1 VNGDRVGA
9 QAASPPEPH
18 RGGPGPC
25 QGPGNNDVIFYDGVC
40 GFCDRLVQFVL
51 ARDARAHFRF
61 AQLQG
66 TLARRELPPRGG
78 QPEDLDTVCVLTG
91 DGRLL
96 VQSRAVLYVMRRLGG
111 GWAPL
116 SAVLQVVPRF
126 LADVVYRLVARV
138 RYRIWGRFDR
148 CRVPTAA
155 ERGRFIAGP

>member
-1 VNGDRVGA
+1 VT
-9 QAASPPEPH
+9 
-18 RGGPGPC
+18 GPDSSH
-25 QGPGNNDVIFYDGVC
+25 DVIFYDGVC

-51 ARDARAHFRF
+51 ARDARGRFRF

-66 TLARRELPPRGG
+66 ALARRELPPRGG
-78 QPEDLDTVCVLTG
+78 RPEDLNSVCVLTA

-116 SAVLQVVPRF
+116 AAVLRVVPRF
-126 LADVVYRLVARV
+126 LADAVYAGVARV
-138 RYRIWGRFDR
+138 RYRIWGKLDQ

-155 ERGRFIAGP
+155 ERQRFLTSDEAPG